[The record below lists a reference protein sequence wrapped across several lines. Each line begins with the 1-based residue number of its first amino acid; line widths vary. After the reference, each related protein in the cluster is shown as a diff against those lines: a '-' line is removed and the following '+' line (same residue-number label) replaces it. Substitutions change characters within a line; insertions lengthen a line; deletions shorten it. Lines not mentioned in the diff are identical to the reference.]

1 MNVIRATISDISNI
15 LKIFEEAKAY
25 IKSQGFDQWQ
35 NEDYPNEEIIQDDIS
50 NEASFILCD
59 DDKLLGYMAL
69 LFDKEQSYS
78 TISNGKWI
86 SDFDYATIHRL
97 AISNDGRGQNLSKLF
112 FEFAE
117 KNCIEKNISS
127 LRIDTHEKNI
137 SMKTILKNRKYKYCG
152 IITLEN
158 GEKRMAYEKLVI
170 PFLVGDKIQMRKKH
184 PCGSDIFEIKRIG
197 MDFRLECSGCSSQ
210 IWLSRNDVEK
220 RLKKRL

>member
-1 MNVIRATISDISNI
+1 MNVIRATISDISKI

-86 SDFDYATIHRL
+86 SDFDYATIHR
-97 AISNDGRGQNLSKLF
+97 
-112 FEFAE
+112 
-117 KNCIEKNISS
+117 
-127 LRIDTHEKNI
+127 
-137 SMKTILKNRKYKYCG
+137 
-152 IITLEN
+152 
-158 GEKRMAYEKLVI
+158 
-170 PFLVGDKIQMRKKH
+170 
-184 PCGSDIFEIKRIG
+184 
-197 MDFRLECSGCSSQ
+197 
-210 IWLSRNDVEK
+210 
-220 RLKKRL
+220 